1 MDGLRALCGAAW
13 PAERVTAEMVQP
25 ALAKLG
31 FAG

>member
-13 PAERVTAEMVQP
+13 PAEPVTAEMVQP
-25 ALAKLG
+25 ALARLG